1 MQVKV
6 SLNQGLL
13 PDKYTK
19 YSEIKQSD
27 QPVISFPITL
37 NDIPK
42 DTKYLAISL
51 AGYDAVPRTVFPFI
65 H

>member
-6 SLNQGLL
+6 SLNQGFL

-37 NDIPK
+37 NAK

-51 AGYDAVPRTVFPFI
+51 ADYDAVPRTVFPFI